1 MDEDDLL
8 AGIDLFGT
16 SATPDQ
22 DEDEDDLLRGVN
34 IQAPTVSARPAS
46 SDEPVTQEIAEGI
59 ASGALGI
66 FQGLGELGAAGV
78 DVMFDTDYARDVT
91 DFFVETKKAA
101 GIDPEGFAGKAAEVV
116 TQFVIPGL
124 GAAGAVS
131 KLSRLKNL
139 PVMLRGASQ
148 IGAAGA
154 VDFAV
159 ASDGTTTIGD
169 FFEGSPT
176 DTVDTIGLA
185 GRERAAALIGNKLK
199 LGAEAGLATGLAP
212 VALKAVGLAG
222 TGVVKAASKEIPIA
236 GISAAQALSKGT
248 LLAGTALSSPVR
260 RAAEMD
266 NFVGTSLRSMAE
278 IFRSRGALSQETF
291 EAQQLVRSTAEAE
304 LGAAARTLELI
315 QKELDVAAKRG
326 EEDYLKD
333 LKTPL
338 ARSELMNRLYG
349 YMTKDAGMQAQ
360 ADEAGISLLQ
370 MLPKNMQAPAKAAR
384 DQVDR
389 LSENL
394 KNSKYLE
401 SIEDEETV
409 EAILAA
415 IDQNMSSYLRRYF
428 WNFRGCKLPEVRRVQ

>member
-370 MLPKNMQAPAKAAR
+370 MLPKNMQAPAKAAGI
-384 DQVDR
+384 R
-389 LSENL
+389 LIACQ
-394 KNSKYLE
+394 K
-401 SIEDEETV
+401 I
-409 EAILAA
+409 
-415 IDQNMSSYLRRYF
+415 
-428 WNFRGCKLPEVRRVQ
+428 